1 MQGVIDEARRCTLV
15 TCIYRDGSPRLWP
28 LKLPRDGEKDYA
40 AWITARSAA
49 KTAMDKWVRLV
60 WRRGVYD
67 TRDASPG
74 YAPDPDWSK
83 LPPFDELVRLAF
95 GEHGIIRDREHR
107 IVRDLFGMAPKQQS
121 DDDTDAL
128 S

>member
-1 MQGVIDEARRCTLV
+1 
-15 TCIYRDGSPRLWP
+15 
-28 LKLPRDGEKDYA
+28 
-40 AWITARSAA
+40 
-49 KTAMDKWVRLV
+49 MDKWVRLV

-67 TRDASPG
+67 TRDPSSG

-95 GEHGIIRDREHR
+95 GEHEIIRDREHR